1 MNFKE
6 KFPEEYKV
14 VYDLNGQAIEVDQNG
29 WIPDKEIADKIL
41 KKRVENGKP
50 HF

>member
-14 VYDLNGQAIEVDQNG
+14 VYDLNGQAIEVGQNG
-29 WIPDKEIADKIL
+29 WIPDKEIADK
-41 KKRVENGKP
+41 
-50 HF
+50 F

>member
-14 VYDLNGQAIEVDQNG
+14 VYDLNGQAIEAGQNG
-29 WIPDKEIADKIL
+29 WIPGQRYAIHAPAL
-41 KKRVENGKP
+41 WC
-50 HF
+50 